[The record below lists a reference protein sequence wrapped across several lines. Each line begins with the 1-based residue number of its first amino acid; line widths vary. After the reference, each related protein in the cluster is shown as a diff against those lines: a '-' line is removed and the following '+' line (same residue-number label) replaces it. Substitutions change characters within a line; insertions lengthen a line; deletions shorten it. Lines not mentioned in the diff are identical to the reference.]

1 MPDRR
6 HMISRR
12 IKGVSAYLEASLAVA
27 LSSAGLILKAPDGRA
42 VMAMVSPITIDETS
56 SSPSCL
62 TTSEPGQG
70 CSAYQMS
77 HSGT

>member
-27 LSSAGLILKAPDGRA
+27 LSSAGLILKAPDGPCSHGNGEPDHDRRN
-42 VMAMVSPITIDETS
+42 EFE
-56 SSPSCL
+56 
-62 TTSEPGQG
+62 SELF
-70 CSAYQMS
+70 
-77 HSGT
+77 HNE